1 MWTELEPMPST
12 RPQPGGSLGLVDV
25 LALFGGPFL
34 EDTETYVFLA
44 CFPCCDALGFATFF
58 FFTFAPAGLGLGVL
72 GAMVNNKLVLEGRDR
87 AGAARYDEQNFLTID
102 FLGKSNN

>member
-1 MWTELEPMPST
+1 M
-12 RPQPGGSLGLVDV
+12 GLVDV

-44 CFPCCDALGFATFF
+44 CFPCCDALGFAAFF
-58 FFTFAPAGLGLGVL
+58 LFTFAPAGLGLGVL
-72 GAMVNNKLVLEGRDR
+72 GAMVNNKLVLEGRDQ
-87 AGAARYDEQNFLTID
+87 AAAARYDEQNFLTVN